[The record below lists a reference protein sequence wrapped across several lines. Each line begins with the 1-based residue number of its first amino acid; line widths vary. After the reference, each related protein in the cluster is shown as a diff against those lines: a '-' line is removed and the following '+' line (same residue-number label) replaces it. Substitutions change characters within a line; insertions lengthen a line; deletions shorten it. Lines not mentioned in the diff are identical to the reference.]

1 MIIRE
6 VDAMPPKGSGNKAL
20 KQLTIEAREEM
31 IKDTDTYISQ
41 RLASANYEKNKV
53 EQITVRLPKG
63 SRKILQDY
71 VTKSGK
77 YESVNAMIK
86 ALLESEINQSLN

>member
-6 VDAMPPKGSGNKAL
+6 VEDMPPKGSGNKAL
-20 KQLTIEAREEM
+20 KQLTIEAREEAV
-31 IKDTDTYISQ
+31 KDTDTYISQ
-41 RLASANYEKNKV
+41 RVASANYEKNKV

-71 VTKSGK
+71 VASSGK

-86 ALLESEINQSLN
+86 ALLESEIKQSLD